1 MHHRPQFSVSAPM
14 FVMDGQRCQAEEREI
29 HSTIS
34 GRKRQYSRKWKEMKM
49 DKVRVV
55 GRESGG
61 EE

>member
-1 MHHRPQFSVSAPM
+1 M